1 MSNGQPKVRKTM
13 VDDII
18 KLRRDRAKQFGVAR
32 RNAAGI
38 SSAITTGGGN
48 RSGSN
53 NNNNNVNALQTAG
66 GTMIGP
72 FAFFRSPNTSVYPT
86 AGNSHTLDISAETGA
101 HSSHYIWPT
110 GGSNQMDTISGAKH
124 AGQILVIEST
134 ETLTQ
139 TIRDTTISGGNIK
152 TLDGNNLVLGTSK
165 TLVLFMY
172 SDIDTSWHQVTN
184 PVVAVGGGG
193 GMNQDL
199 SNMTAPTA
207 PTVDLN
213 MNNNDIIGVANID
226 LDGVAATVE
235 GVVNLQFYN
244 TTHSINSLSGIMLY
258 QANTSD
264 VHRFAIGGVTKMELQ
279 TTKLDMSVATLDM
292 NQGNIT
298 DVDSITFKN
307 DTTNDYILSNTT
319 GLLYNVNATDE
330 HYFKVGGTTKMEV
343 DSNAVEIFDDLRM
356 NNNDIYEVANLRFNT
371 SGQVI
376 TTSASEL
383 LYQVPSGDT
392 HAFYVAAAKTLEIT
406 DTYLEMQTNRYID
419 FGVNITLT
427 ANSGFASLPAN
438 PIGFIKCKVNG
449 SDARIP
455 YYAV

>member
-1 MSNGQPKVRKTM
+1 LSNGQPKVRKTM

-38 SSAITTGGGN
+38 SSAITTGGANRGGN
-48 RSGSN
+48 N

-72 FAFFRSPNTSVYPT
+72 LAFFRSPSTSVYPKSGSPPT
-86 AGNSHTLDISAETGA
+86 GNNNTLDISAETGA
-101 HSSHYIWPT
+101 HSSHYVWPT

-139 TIRDTTISGGNIK
+139 TITDTSGSGGNIK
-152 TLDGNNLVLGTSK
+152 TLDGNSVVLGTSK

-184 PVVAVGGGG
+184 PVVAAGGGG
-193 GMNQDL
+193 GDDLGNHTATQDL
-199 SNMTAPTA
+199 QMSTY
-207 PTVDLN
+207 
-213 MNNNDIIGVANID
+213 DIIGVNNID
-226 LDGVAATVE
+226 LDGASATVE

-244 TTHSINSLSGIMLY
+244 TSHSINSVSGIMLY
-258 QANTSD
+258 QANASD

-343 DSNAVEIFDDLRM
+343 DSNEIEMFDDVRM

-371 SGQVI
+371 SGQVF
-376 TTSASEL
+376 TTSSSEI
-383 LYQVPSGDT
+383 LYQVPSGDA
-392 HAFYVAAAKTLEIT
+392 HGFYVAASKVCEIN

-419 FGVNITLT
+419 YGANITLT
-427 ANSGFASLPAN
+427 ANAGFASLPAN

-449 SDARIP
+449 SDARVP